1 MRRFLP
7 SLAGGTAV
15 VVSPVSVL
23 VQSPS
28 APEKLGR
35 GHFETSCNESVTGAV
50 YPAVALLH
58 SCEFPPAIAGFEQ
71 VLKADPSCG
80 IAAWGIAMS
89 VWGNPFSGLRAP
101 RVIQDGQAAAE
112 RAQTI
117 GTKTSREREYIDAVA
132 LLYRNAAA
140 SDQR

>member
-7 SLAGGTAV
+7 SLAVATAV

-28 APEKLGR
+28 MPEKLGHV
-35 GHFETSCNESVTGAV
+35 HFETSCSESVTGEFDRAM
-50 YPAVALLH
+50 ALLH
-58 SCEFPPAIAGFEQ
+58 SFEFPAAIAGFEQ

-89 VWGNPFSGLRAP
+89 VWGNPFAGLRAA
-101 RVIQDGQAAAE
+101 RYIRRR
-112 RAQTI
+112 RAS
-117 GTKTSREREYIDAVA
+117 GH
-132 LLYRNAAA
+132 NAPCDMPP
-140 SDQR
+140 SCEG

>member
-1 MRRFLP
+1 MRRL
-7 SLAGGTAV
+7 LAVLTAGTV
-15 VVSPVSVL
+15 VIASPVPVSV
-23 VQSPS
+23 QS
-28 APEKLGR
+28 APASEKLGKV
-35 GHFETSCNESVTGAV
+35 HFDTSCSAAVTGDFDRAIAV
-50 YPAVALLH
+50 LH
-58 SCEFPPAIAGFEQ
+58 SFEFPAAIAGFEQ

-89 VWGNPFSGLRAP
+89 VWGNPFAGLRAA

-117 GTKTSREREYIDAVA
+117 GAKTSREREYIDAVA

-140 SDQR
+140 ND